1 MLYLHRIVL
10 YFGVALALTLSANA
24 ETLNPNQTSNL
35 HLVGKVWGY
44 LKYHHPTITGGCLDW
59 DEKLL
64 RDIPE
69 ILHAPDSDQVANTLE
84 SWIDDLE
91 RDDACAEKVVSQ
103 QHFGPRNDWLLNQNR
118 LGAELVDRLGQLD
131 GLAVVG
137 GQHYVTQRPGVGNP
151 VFENELL
158 YSEVDE
164 LDWRYRL
171 LALYRFWNIV
181 EYWFPYRDLIDDDW
195 DDVLANSIPLFYAA
209 EDQRTY
215 LLELARLAARIDDG
229 HANVR
234 ESIYVRPPGGRNTAP
249 FAIRMVEG
257 KPFIWR
263 QFDVVETD
271 ASSTQTANKDQ
282 LEFGDVILKVDGTA
296 VEELFSVASPF
307 IGASNAVSRDRVIAQ
322 FLLNGDSDS
331 VSVQVERNGQIVDI
345 ENRRLPR
352 ELLDITVQH
361 WHDRAGATFQLLSDE
376 VAYLKLSSIDASR
389 TAEYVEAARATKG
402 LVIDIRSYPS
412 SFVVFALGQH
422 LMTAHTPFV
431 RFTRGDLAEPGS
443 FLWMDPMVIEPM
455 EPRYEGKIIVLVD
468 EDSASS
474 AEYTAM
480 AFRAAA
486 NAVVVGS
493 QTAGADGNVSQIPLP
508 GGYTAWMSGIGVFY
522 PDKSGT
528 QRVGI
533 VPDIEMS
540 PTIAGLREGR
550 DEVLEIAIQQI
561 LGDEV
566 SSSEI
571 REMAAFTDHLVRP

>member
-1 MLYLHRIVL
+1 
-10 YFGVALALTLSANA
+10 
-24 ETLNPNQTSNL
+24 
-35 HLVGKVWGY
+35 
-44 LKYHHPTITGGCLDW
+44 
-59 DEKLL
+59 
-64 RDIPE
+64 
-69 ILHAPDSDQVANTLE
+69 
-84 SWIDDLE
+84 
-91 RDDACAEKVVSQ
+91 
-103 QHFGPRNDWLLNQNR
+103 
-118 LGAELVDRLGQLD
+118 
-131 GLAVVG
+131 
-137 GQHYVTQRPGVGNP
+137 
-151 VFENELL
+151 
-158 YSEVDE
+158 
-164 LDWRYRL
+164 
-171 LALYRFWNIV
+171 
-181 EYWFPYRDLIDDDW
+181 
-195 DDVLANSIPLFYAA
+195 
-209 EDQRTY
+209 
-215 LLELARLAARIDDG
+215 
-229 HANVR
+229 
-234 ESIYVRPPGGRNTAP
+234 
-249 FAIRMVEG
+249 
-257 KPFIWR
+257 
-263 QFDVVETD
+263 
-271 ASSTQTANKDQ
+271 
-282 LEFGDVILKVDGTA
+282 
-296 VEELFSVASPF
+296 
-307 IGASNAVSRDRVIAQ
+307 
-322 FLLNGDSDS
+322 
-331 VSVQVERNGQIVDI
+331 
-345 ENRRLPR
+345 
-352 ELLDITVQH
+352 LLDITVQH